1 MGEHI
6 EKTNSGLGAI
16 PSAIEAANPEGDD
29 PAGRAVSKKRIEQWS
44 TLASR
49 WGFVDFLSPEDG
61 FKTCLRSGGAWA
73 NKDQPGIYIWLASDG
88 EAYVGQSITPQSRL
102 RQHWRDHRDVLHAS
116 FRPCPLNDLDRVE
129 EKLITEIGKHFPLRN
144 IKHAVTT
151 SSEVPFDRLISDEER
166 ERFVAGEDLPDE
178 PWKALELL
186 TRLQARKFAK
196 FAALDGATEVLLATQ
211 AFIRRAIPKPAVT
224 EVGFWSITLFP
235 ADCSIR
241 VNAGQQEVVTC
252 AGGPKGRLARVLTDK
267 RISLLRSHG
276 AGYRVPSYVTEMAPS
291 RVADWLKGDALLS
304 CRRLVVR
311 LMRHTTTLNS
321 GSHCPQAVRGDA
333 TAA

>member
-1 MGEHI
+1 MGERFEDTI
-6 EKTNSGLGAI
+6 GGMDGA
-16 PSAIEAANPEGDD
+16 PLANDAAEPAGDD
-29 PAGRAVSKKRIEQWS
+29 RDGTAASRIRIKKWS
-44 TLASR
+44 TLASKS
-49 WGFVDFLSPEDG
+49 GFVDFLSPEDG
-61 FKTCLRSGGAWA
+61 FKTCVRSGGAWA
-73 NKDQPGIYIWLASDG
+73 NKNQPGIYFWLASDG

-102 RQHWRDHRDVLHAS
+102 RQHWRDHRDVVHAC
-116 FRPCPLNDLDRVE
+116 FMPCPLNDLDQVE
-129 EKLITEIGKHFPLRN
+129 EKLISEIGKHFPLRN

-151 SSEVPFDRLISDEER
+151 SSEVPFDRLISDDER
-166 ERFVAGEDLPDE
+166 ERFLAGEDMPDK
-178 PWKALELL
+178 PWQSLELL

-196 FAALDGATEVLLATQ
+196 FSALEGASEVLAAAQ
-211 AFIRRAIPKPAVT
+211 AFIHRAIPKPSAT
-224 EVGFWSITLFP
+224 EVGFWSVTLFP
-235 ADCSIR
+235 ADCSLR
-241 VNAGQQEVVTC
+241 VNAGQQEVFTC

-276 AGYRVPSYVTEMAPS
+276 AGYRVQSYVTEMAPS

-321 GSHCPQAVRGDA
+321 GSHCPQAVRADA